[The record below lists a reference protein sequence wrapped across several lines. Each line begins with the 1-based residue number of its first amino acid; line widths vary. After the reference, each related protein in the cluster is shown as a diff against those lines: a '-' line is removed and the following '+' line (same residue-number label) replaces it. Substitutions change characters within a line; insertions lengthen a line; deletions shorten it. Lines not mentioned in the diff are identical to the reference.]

1 MPKTSNVDEVQ
12 VLRFFETEPLE
23 KATAVFNIVRARM
36 KDRLGEPRAGGADS
50 PAKDSGAHR
59 KRSAPQ
65 QAAQTPAFE
74 CNENTEPTMS

>member
-1 MPKTSNVDEVQ
+1 MPKSTTTDEVQ

-23 KATAVFNIVRARM
+23 KAAAVFNIVRARM
-36 KDRLGEPRAGGADS
+36 KDRLGGQRASGADS

-65 QAAQTPAFE
+65 QAAQTPSFDIS
-74 CNENTEPTMS
+74 ENTERTES